1 MSSIKFG
8 FCAPIFANPGRI
20 LFRTPSYKKLDW
32 NSIKNTILLCEDLE
46 YDSVFVADHFFL
58 GREGEIWEC
67 ISLMSAFAAITK
79 KMHISPIHLCNNF
92 RHPSMVAKTFSTI
105 SHISGGRVILFYDYG
120 WRKKEF
126 DTYGISF
133 GKTEE
138 ERIEQMDEGIT
149 VLKES

>member
-1 MSSIKFG
+1 MSSVKFG

-32 NSIKNTILLCEDLE
+32 NSIKNTVLLCENLE

-79 KMHISPIHLCNNF
+79 KIYLSPIHL
-92 RHPSMVAKTFSTI
+92 
-105 SHISGGRVILFYDYG
+105 
-120 WRKKEF
+120 
-126 DTYGISF
+126 
-133 GKTEE
+133 
-138 ERIEQMDEGIT
+138 
-149 VLKES
+149 